1 MEFPLTQ
8 RIKQMQAPLRIEEY
22 EKTGGYEAVRRTL
35 KDLAPTDVQRLV
47 TEANLRG
54 RGGAGFPTGKKWSFV
69 PMGAEAPRPK
79 YLVANADEM
88 EPGTFKDRVL
98 LEGDPHQM
106 IESMIVA
113 GYAIEADVGYIFLRA
128 EYHLAAERLH
138 RAIMEARDRGYLGRR
153 ILGTGFTF
161 DVHLHTSAGRYICGE
176 ETALLNA
183 LEGKRAIPRAKPPF
197 PQVAGL
203 WGQPTVVQNVETL
216 YNVPHIVLRGPEW
229 YRGLGKGK
237 DGGTKL
243 YGVSGKVKRPGWW
256 ELPMGTRVGEL
267 LLDHAGGMQEGLR
280 FRGLL
285 PGGASTAFLVEEH
298 LGLPMD
304 FSSIPPSVSRMGTG
318 TMVVLDDRTC
328 PVGFMAN
335 VERFFAQESCGWCT
349 PCREGLPWVSRILES
364 LEAGRG
370 VASDIDLLSAH
381 TGLLAFGHT
390 FCALAPGA
398 MDPLQS
404 ALKYFRE
411 DFEQHLGAGCGYQT
425 RPIAGR
431 LAAA

>member
-1 MEFPLTQ
+1 
-8 RIKQMQAPLRIEEY
+8 MQA
-22 EKTGGYEAVRRTL
+22 VRKAL

-79 YLVANADEM
+79 YLVVNADEM
-88 EPGTFKDRVL
+88 EPGTFKDRLL

-138 RAIMEARDRGYLGRR
+138 RAIVEARDRGYLGRR

-256 ELPMGTRVGEL
+256 ELPMGTTVREL

-280 FRGLL
+280 FEGCCRAVRRRTFWSKNIWRSRWTFRRSLRPAAAWAPARWSCSTTGPAPWDSWPMSNGSSPRNPAAGARPAAKVCRGSRAFWNRSKTA
-285 PGGASTAFLVEEH
+285 GASRLTSISCPRTPACSPRPH
-298 LGLPMD
+298 LL
-304 FSSIPPSVSRMGTG
+304 R
-318 TMVVLDDRTC
+318 
-328 PVGFMAN
+328 
-335 VERFFAQESCGWCT
+335 
-349 PCREGLPWVSRILES
+349 
-364 LEAGRG
+364 AGARRDG
-370 VASDIDLLSAH
+370 SA
-381 TGLLAFGHT
+381 AKRAEIF
-390 FCALAPGA
+390 P
-398 MDPLQS
+398 
-404 ALKYFRE
+404 
-411 DFEQHLGAGCGYQT
+411 
-425 RPIAGR
+425 
-431 LAAA
+431 